1 LRDRRDDVPLL
12 ARVLLERIAL
22 RLGLRSPGLH
32 PEAEA
37 ALAAWEYPGN
47 ARELGNVLE
56 RVLVLR
62 DPRDPS
68 PIDRDDVMAAL
79 GCALRPAAAPVI
91 PGEDRLADAV
101 ARVEKANIEA
111 ALRRARGV
119 KSHAARILGI
129 SRPTLDKKMAD
140 LKIDIW
146 SKE

>member
-1 LRDRRDDVPLL
+1 MV
-12 ARVLLERIAL
+12 
-22 RLGLRSPGLH
+22 
-32 PEAEA
+32 
-37 ALAAWEYPGN
+37 
-47 ARELGNVLE
+47 
-56 RVLVLR
+56 R

-91 PGEDRLADAV
+91 PGEGRLADAV

-129 SRPTLDKKMAD
+129 SRPTLNKKMAD
-140 LKIDIW
+140 FKIDIW
-146 SKE
+146 SRARPWPRGLPMARSTSARRGRSSRACSMPSGTRTSTAVAASPRRRQV